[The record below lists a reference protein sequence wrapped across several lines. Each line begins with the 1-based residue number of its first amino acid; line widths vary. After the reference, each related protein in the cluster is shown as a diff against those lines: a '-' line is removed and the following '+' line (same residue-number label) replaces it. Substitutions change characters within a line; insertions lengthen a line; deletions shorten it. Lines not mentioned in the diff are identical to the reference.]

1 LVGFSNLAGDD
12 EEVAGRHRKPSTF
25 RRDQYRGRH
34 RKPPS
39 RQLTVVPAVVA
50 VAVLAVG
57 GVAFG
62 HAVADGQAPK
72 NAVSLA
78 GMPPAPRSILT
89 PAAAAT
95 PIAPTTPMSPT
106 SRPSPSDRA
115 TPSHSTIHRAP
126 HRRVAVAAF
135 TMTDRG
141 AACYVQVRSSRGRL
155 LVQRIVHNGQHVSI
169 RQHRLRVVLG
179 NAGAAWISI
188 DGHRAHR
195 AGGPGKVRQ
204 FRVH

>member
-1 LVGFSNLAGDD
+1 
-12 EEVAGRHRKPSTF
+12 VAGRHRKPSTF

-39 RQLTVVPAVVA
+39 PRLTVVPAVVA

-62 HAVADGQAPK
+62 HAVADGQASK
-72 NAVSLA
+72 SAVNLA
-78 GMPPAPRSILT
+78 GAPPAPRSILT

-95 PIAPTTPMSPT
+95 AVAPSPT
-106 SRPSPSDRA
+106 SPVSPSARPV
-115 TPSHSTIHRAP
+115 PSHPRKPSHPTSHRTT

-135 TMTDRG
+135 TLTDRG
-141 AACYVQVRSSRGRL
+141 GACYVQVKSSHGRV
-155 LVQRIVHNGQHVSI
+155 LVQRIVHNGQHVSV
-169 RQHRLRVVLG
+169 RQHGLRVVLG

-188 DGHRAHR
+188 DGHHAHR
-195 AGGPGKVRQ
+195 AGGAGKVRQ
-204 FRVH
+204 FRIR